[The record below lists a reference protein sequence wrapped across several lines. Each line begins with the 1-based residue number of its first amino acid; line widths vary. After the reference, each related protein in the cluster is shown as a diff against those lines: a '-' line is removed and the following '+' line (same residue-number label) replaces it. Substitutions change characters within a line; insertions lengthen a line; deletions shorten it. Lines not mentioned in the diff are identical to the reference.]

1 MMPPLDCPDCPGVAG
16 TPGPLVH
23 ADTCPIGQALD
34 HVSQVD
40 REWFAAHPDA
50 TEYRRDLLPGDLHV
64 GNLDA
69 VVMGTVDGKPAR
81 VQVRQI
87 AEGVRVKSLPG
98 NVVLRVDTLDAV
110 RVVRLLTAAPTVPA
124 GWSDVFR
131 GDGAA

>member
-1 MMPPLDCPDCPGVAG
+1 
-16 TPGPLVH
+16 VH

-64 GNLDA
+64 SNLDA
-69 VVMGTVDGKPAR
+69 VLLGTDDGKPPR
-81 VQVRQI
+81 VQVRRI
-87 AEGVRVKSLPG
+87 GKGLRVKSLPG
-98 NVVLRVDTLDAV
+98 NLLLRVDTLDAV

>member
-1 MMPPLDCPDCPGVAG
+1 MMPPTDCPDCPADSTDTGRI
-16 TPGPLVH
+16 VH
-23 ADTCPIGQALD
+23 ADTCPVGQALD

-69 VVMGTVDGKPAR
+69 VLLGTDDGNPPR
-81 VQVRQI
+81 VRVRQV

-98 NVVLRVDTLDAV
+98 NLLLRVDTLDAL
-110 RVVRLLTAAPTVPA
+110 RVVHLLTSAPTVSA
-124 GWSDVFR
+124 EWAEVFR